1 MFAEER
7 KEEIMRLLKE
17 NKRVSSAELSERF
30 HVSGT
35 TVRTYLMELE
45 KAGRLIRTH
54 GGALLNDDILNVEES
69 IAARKQKC
77 LREKQKAA
85 AKARSMI
92 KDGDTILLDSGTTM
106 LELAKLL
113 KDAKN
118 LTVVTNDLPTAMELQ
133 KMEGVYLILI
143 GGHVRTA
150 FESTVGSMG
159 MKFLENISVEKAFMS
174 SDGVSLTKGA
184 TTPNMDQAEI
194 KKEMM
199 AAADQNYLVCDTSK
213 IGKRTIC
220 SYAKI
225 VDFDGFILDEPL
237 SDEMKEAFESHGTV
251 IY

>member
-118 LTVVTNDLPTAMELQ
+118 LTVVTNDLPSAMELQ

-174 SDGVSLTKGA
+174 SDGVSHQGCHHTKHGSGR
-184 TTPNMDQAEI
+184 DQ
-194 KKEMM
+194 KG
-199 AAADQNYLVCDTSK
+199 N
-213 IGKRTIC
+213 
-220 SYAKI
+220 
-225 VDFDGFILDEPL
+225 DGCGRPEL
-237 SDEMKEAFESHGTV
+237 SRLRYVQDREAYHLFLCKDRRLRRFYPG
-251 IY
+251 

>member
-45 KAGRLIRTH
+45 NAGRLTRTH
-54 GGALLNDDILNVEES
+54 GGALLNEDILNVEES

-113 KDAKN
+113 KDAKK
-118 LTVVTNDLPTAMELQ
+118 LTVVTNDLPAAMELQ

-150 FESTVGSMG
+150 FESTLGSMG
-159 MKFLENISVEKAFMS
+159 MKFLEHISVEKAFMS
-174 SDGVSLTKGA
+174 SDGVSLTKGV

-225 VDFDGFILDEPL
+225 GDFDGFILDEPL
-237 SDEMKEAFESHGTV
+237 SDEMKEAFESYGTI

>member
-106 LELAKLL
+106 LELAK
-113 KDAKN
+113 
-118 LTVVTNDLPTAMELQ
+118 
-133 KMEGVYLILI
+133 I
-143 GGHVRTA
+143 GRA
-150 FESTVGSMG
+150 
-159 MKFLENISVEKAFMS
+159 
-174 SDGVSLTKGA
+174 
-184 TTPNMDQAEI
+184 
-194 KKEMM
+194 
-199 AAADQNYLVCDTSK
+199 
-213 IGKRTIC
+213 
-220 SYAKI
+220 
-225 VDFDGFILDEPL
+225 
-237 SDEMKEAFESHGTV
+237 
-251 IY
+251 